1 MGTVSIKLR
10 LASLVVCAIITL
22 DNCPVRASD
31 DLNRV
36 RKNNRTPQHHN
47 HHTNHDNHD
56 HSKHGEHT
64 TDVIFIGKQFGE
76 ESGRKAEQLANSN
89 VDDFIHNYED
99 HYDEDD
105 AEQTIYDLNSL
116 EMRLSSISNH
126 TWMASFCSIGII
138 SFVGLLTVG
147 IIPMLKVRTLSAI
160 GRRFHDPFS
169 YWSGPAPGDRA
180 AAAGLA
186 GCGHA
191 GGWRPHPPP
200 APRPQHRPR
209 GHGRGVEGLHRH
221 PYYYRL
227 LRHGSC
233 SWGSGSRS
241 QSRPW
246 PPPR

>member
-47 HHTNHDNHD
+47 HHTHQDNHD

-147 IIPMLKVRTLSAI
+147 IIPMLKVRSTLSAI

-191 GGWRPHPPP
+191 GG
-200 APRPQHRPR
+200 
-209 GHGRGVEGLHRH
+209 
-221 PYYYRL
+221 
-227 LRHGSC
+227 
-233 SWGSGSRS
+233 
-241 QSRPW
+241 
-246 PPPR
+246 